1 MSEPVEACGFTL
13 SEWQHHYQTR
23 PAGERLACV
32 SATIETLVAGL
43 TPDDNAWLYL
53 ATPAQREQQYQQL
66 AQRLAAVA
74 GDLSRLP
81 LFGVPFAI
89 KDNIDVGG
97 WPTSAACPAFTYQ
110 AAADAAVVAHLRAAG
125 AIALGKTNLDQFAT
139 GLVGTRSPYG
149 AVVNSFDSRYV
160 SGGSSSG
167 SASVVARGLVPFAL
181 GTDTAGSGR
190 VPAGFNNI
198 VGLKPTKGRL
208 SNRGVVP
215 ACRLNDTVSVFAL
228 TVADAAQVAEL
239 ASGFD
244 AADPYSRAD
253 PHTAP
258 ADIPAAP
265 RFAVPAQ
272 LEFFGDVQAERAFHR
287 ALAQLRAGG
296 ATLEPLD
303 FAPFRTLAEQLYYG
317 PWVAERTVA
326 IEQVLEASPQAIDP
340 VVRGIVGNGLGYSA
354 CDAYKAEYLRA
365 ELARQIAQRLAPFDA
380 LVVPTAPTIRT
391 LAEMAQEP
399 VLFNSQFGTYTNFT
413 NLADLSALAL
423 PGPLREDGLPAG
435 ITLIAPAWHDRAL
448 AAFGLRWQWQC
459 ALPLGAIGRALPP
472 QPAPASSSG
481 HVRLAV
487 VGAHLSGMPL
497 NVQLTQRDAVRVEQ
511 TVTAPCY
518 RLYALADTEPPKPGL
533 ARAAQGAAIRVELW
547 DIPLARFG
555 EFVAE
560 IPAPLGI
567 GTLLLADGRR
577 VKGFICEAWALE
589 GATDITEFGGWRD
602 YLASVEGA

>member
-13 SEWQHHYQTR
+13 NEWQHHYQTR

-32 SATIETLVAGL
+32 SATIETLIAGL
-43 TPDDNAWLYL
+43 KPDDNAWLYL
-53 ATPAQREQQYQQL
+53 ATPAQREQQYRQL
-66 AQRLAAVA
+66 AQRLEAVA
-74 GDLSRLP
+74 GDLSCLP

-110 AAADAAVVAHLRAAG
+110 AAADATVVARLRAAG

-215 ACRLNDTVSVFAL
+215 ACRLNDTVSIFAL

-287 ALAQLRAGG
+287 ALAQLQAGG

-326 IEQVLEASPQAIDP
+326 IEQVMEANPQAIDP
-340 VVRGIVGNGLGYSA
+340 VVRGIVGNGLSYSA

-448 AAFGLRWQWQC
+448 AAFGLRWQRQS
-459 ALPLGAIGRALPP
+459 ALPLGAIGRVLPP
-472 QPAPASSSG
+472 QPAPAPSTG

-533 ARAAQGAAIRVELW
+533 ARTAQGAAIHLELW

-589 GATDITEFGGWRD
+589 GATDITEFGGWRN
-602 YLASVEGA
+602 YLASVKGA

>member
-1 MSEPVEACGFTL
+1 MSDPVETCGFTL

-32 SATIETLVAGL
+32 SATIEALVADL
-43 TPDDNAWLYL
+43 DSDDNAWLYL
-53 ATPAQREQQYQQL
+53 ATPAQRERQYRQL
-66 AQRLAAVA
+66 AQRLEAVA

-110 AAADAAVVAHLRAAG
+110 AAADATVVANLRAAG

-244 AADPYSRAD
+244 PADPYSRPD

-272 LEFFGDVQAERAFHR
+272 LEFFGDVQAERAFHH
-287 ALAQLRAGG
+287 ALAQLQAGG

-326 IEQVLEASPQAIDP
+326 IEQVLEANPQAIDP

-448 AAFGLRWQWQC
+448 VAFGLRWQRQS
-459 ALPLGAIGRALPP
+459 ALPLGATGRALPP
-472 QPAPASSSG
+472 QPAPAPSSG

-533 ARAAQGAAIRVELW
+533 ARVAQGAAIRLELW

-602 YLASVEGA
+602 YLAGVKGA